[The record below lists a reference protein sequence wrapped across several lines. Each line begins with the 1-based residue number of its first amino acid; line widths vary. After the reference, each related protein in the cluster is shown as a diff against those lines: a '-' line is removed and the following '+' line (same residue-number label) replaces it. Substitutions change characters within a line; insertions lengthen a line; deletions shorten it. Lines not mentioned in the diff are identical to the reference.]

1 MNLELVEACIKLKI
15 LMVDVEARLAVGA
28 LVGRCR
34 MRMWKEFWDLPMVEL
49 EVADVERGG
58 VSACQG
64 ASGGVN

>member
-1 MNLELVEACIKLKI
+1 
-15 LMVDVEARLAVGA
+15 MVDVEARLAVGA